1 MNEKKFLYSFEAWK
15 KGEETKDFLN
25 RDTIELFA
33 ESLDRLIE
41 KIKLFN
47 KIACFECWTSLK
59 FYKWDIILFKKDTLV
74 NSIVDACYFPEMIGA
89 HKIKVWGI
97 TYEI

>member
-1 MNEKKFLYSFEAWK
+1 MNEKKIYYSFEAWT
-15 KGEETKDFLN
+15 KGDPNEFLH

-33 ESLDRLIE
+33 ESLENLTK

-47 KIACFECWTSLK
+47 KVACFECWPSLK
-59 FYKWDIILFKKDTLV
+59 FYKWEITLFKNEVLHT
-74 NSIVDACYFPEMIGA
+74 SIVDACYFPEIIGA